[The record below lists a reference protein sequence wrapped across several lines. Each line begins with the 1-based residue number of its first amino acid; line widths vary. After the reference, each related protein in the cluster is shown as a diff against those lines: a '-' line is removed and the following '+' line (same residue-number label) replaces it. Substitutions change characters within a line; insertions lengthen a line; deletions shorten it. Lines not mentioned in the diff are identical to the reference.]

1 MEILIT
7 ALVVSTLNVVC
18 FFVGAKIGQT
28 VNKGEALQTPTLN
41 PLQLYREHQEKK
53 EADKEQEK
61 INTIMENIERY
72 DGTSNGQKDVPQ

>member
-28 VNKGEALQTPTLN
+28 VNKCEALQTPTLN

-72 DGTSNGQKDVPQ
+72 DGTSNGQKDIPQ

>member
-28 VNKGEALQTPTLN
+28 VNKGEPLKTPTIN
-41 PLQLYREHQEKK
+41 PLQIYQEHQEKK
-53 EADKEQEK
+53 EADREQQK
-61 INTIMENIERY
+61 INAIMENIERY
-72 DGTSNGQKDVPQ
+72 DGTSNGQIDIPQ